1 MASGKPL
8 TGKPVSLVGIPN
20 TWVNTKH
27 GVIKTP
33 KRDLISNLDVVP
45 LPDWRMFDNEHYEK
59 SFIRTV
65 MGGGVEVVVPIEGSR
80 GCPFTCT
87 YCSNTTLMEDYR
99 GHGRWRREK
108 SPERIVEE
116 LAAFRREFGALD
128 FVYWVD
134 EIFLTGI
141 DRLKRFRDL

>member
-65 MGGGVEVVVPIEGSR
+65 MVGGVEVVVPIEGSR
-80 GCPFTCT
+80 GCTVPCT
-87 YCSNTTLMEDYR
+87 SCSNTAPTEADR
-99 GHGRWRREK
+99 ARARWRRA
-108 SPERIVEE
+108 PPPLRGGGMG
-116 LAAFRREFGALD
+116 AAARCG
-128 FVYWVD
+128 
-134 EIFLTGI
+134 
-141 DRLKRFRDL
+141 